1 MQQSSQ
7 VFLWDYSRSWNDSS
21 ELFRSLGGFTFKTA
35 FCPCCSPPCRC
46 CWTCLKLVAR
56 FWNHSDEF
64 FQGMMSVPRSCII
77 FVAADFL
84 KQPVQRPSNW
94 EFGYRTNLLREVT
107 KSEQRF
113 AFIVVGSQQIHCCH
127 LGYASE
133 EQHQGCH
140 FSKEWSEEW
149 IWTSNFWNTKRVE
162 TADFCNCTCIKD
174 KSNGVPSST
183 TVTSTL
189 FRRSPWLFLTK
200 EPKNA
205 SVGSS
210 RKRAIRRLGKSGWVS
225 SKYAESPTFLSFN
238 IASVAG
244 NVGFLGFLQQERPL
258 KRDDGMKGCFTTLD
272 CDFFPKL
279 EPWGL
284 DPWFLRLLKVEGVN
298 IQWFFVAVWC
308 WNGPVVKGSEG
319 N

>member
-1 MQQSSQ
+1 MPLLLNLLKTRCSVLESQ
-7 VFLWDYSRSWNDSS
+7 RRVFPRDDERASILHHICCCRFFKAASPEAFQLGIRVPNKFAARGDQIWVAFCFHCCGQPTNPLLSLR
-21 ELFRSLGGFTFKTA
+21 LCLGGAT
-35 FCPCCSPPCRC
+35 PGVP
-46 CWTCLKLVAR
+46 
-56 FWNHSDEF
+56 F
-64 FQGMMSVPRSCII
+64 FQGMKWRM
-77 FVAADFL
+77 
-84 KQPVQRPSNW
+84 
-94 EFGYRTNLLREVT
+94 NL
-107 KSEQRF
+107 
-113 AFIVVGSQQIHCCH
+113 
-127 LGYASE
+127 
-133 EQHQGCH
+133 
-140 FSKEWSEEW
+140 
-149 IWTSNFWNTKRVE
+149 NFWNTKRVE

-183 TVTSTL
+183 TATSTL